1 MAGALMRTLDALP
14 QPGVVVACGDCA
26 VSGGIFRDAYGV
38 AGTLDSFVG
47 VDVRI
52 PGCPPH
58 PEAITQ
64 ALRSLTGR

>member
-1 MAGALMRTLDALP
+1 VD
-14 QPGVVVACGDCA
+14 
-26 VSGGIFRDAYGV
+26 
-38 AGTLDSFVG
+38 

-58 PEAITQ
+58 PDAITQ

>member
-1 MAGALMRTLDALP
+1 
-14 QPGVVVACGDCA
+14 
-26 VSGGIFRDAYGV
+26 
-38 AGTLDSFVG
+38 
-47 VDVRI
+47 VDVRV

>member
-1 MAGALMRTLDALP
+1 
-14 QPGVVVACGDCA
+14 
-26 VSGGIFRDAYGV
+26 
-38 AGTLDSFVG
+38 